1 MELPPS
7 AGTAPPAPMMAGR
20 RTNERMVDYMRMN
33 GTFTKVATTDNSIV
47 VGWIGDLTIENNP
60 HDDILRIASF
70 YGANTDPDKFG
81 YHFITKEKTKS
92 RGCKLPANN
101 YNGFIEIFA

>member
-20 RTNERMVDYMRMN
+20 TNERMVVYMSIK
-33 GTFTKVATTDNSIV
+33 GKFTKVATTDNSIV
-47 VGWIGDLTIENNP
+47 VGLIGDLTIENIP

-70 YGANTDPDKFG
+70 YGANTEPDKFG
-81 YHFITKEKTKS
+81 YNFITADGAKS
-92 RGCKLPANN
+92 RGCKLPTNN

>member
-20 RTNERMVDYMRMN
+20 TNERMVDDMN
-33 GTFTKVATTDNSIV
+33 INGRFAKVATTDNSVV
-47 VGWIGDLTIENNP
+47 VGLIGDLTIENIP

-70 YGANTDPDKFG
+70 YGANTEPDKFG
-81 YHFITKEKTKS
+81 YHFITADGAKS
-92 RGCKLPANN
+92 RGCKLPTNN

>member
-7 AGTAPPAPMMAGR
+7 AGTATPAPMMAG
-20 RTNERMVDYMRMN
+20 RTNERMVDYMSIN
-33 GTFTKVATTDNSIV
+33 GRFTKVATTENSIV
-47 VGWIGDLTIENNP
+47 VGLIGSLTSENIA

-70 YGANTDPDKFG
+70 YGANTEPDKFG
-81 YHFITKEKTKS
+81 YHFITADGAKN
-92 RGCKLPANN
+92 RGCKLPTNN

>member
-20 RTNERMVDYMRMN
+20 TNERMVDYMSIN
-33 GTFTKVATTDNSIV
+33 GKFTKVATTDNSVV
-47 VGWIGDLTIENNP
+47 VGLIGDLTIENIP

-70 YGANTDPDKFG
+70 YGANTEPDKFG
-81 YHFITKEKTKS
+81 YHFITADGAKS
-92 RGCKLPANN
+92 RGCKLPTNN
-101 YNGFIEIFA
+101 YNGFIEIFV